1 MNYRKQALEMVEAC
15 ICKNRQDAY
24 SPAESNFRVIAD
36 LWNIWIK
43 TRGGKFDVTPL
54 DVAQM
59 CAMIKIS
66 RKAVNITHLDS
77 WIDDAGYNG
86 CGAGIVMQDAAA
98 ALDGIA
104 AAAVDHGEEELK
116 K

>member
-1 MNYRKQALEMVEAC
+1 MTGVQTCALP
-15 ICKNRQDAY
+15 I
-24 SPAESNFRVIAD
+24 
-36 LWNIWIK
+36 L
-43 TRGGKFDVTPL
+43 
-54 DVAQM
+54 
-59 CAMIKIS
+59 IKIS

-98 ALDGIA
+98 AT
-104 AAAVDHGEEELK
+104 VDHGEEELK